1 MANIKCGGW
10 SETMEATEDIQKICD
25 QVKPLVEQKT
35 NKIYMEFRAVEYRSQ
50 IVAGTNFLIKVHVG
64 GEKYIHLFVF
74 RALPCYGG
82 GIELCKVQE
91 DKTKEEPLVPL

>member
-1 MANIKCGGW
+1 MADGLLGAW
-10 SETMEATEDIQKICD
+10 SDPREPDGVQEICD